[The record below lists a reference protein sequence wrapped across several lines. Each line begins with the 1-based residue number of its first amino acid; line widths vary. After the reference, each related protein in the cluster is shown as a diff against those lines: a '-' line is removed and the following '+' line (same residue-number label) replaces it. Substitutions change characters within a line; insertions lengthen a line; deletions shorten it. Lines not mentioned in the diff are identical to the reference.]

1 MEKSVREQLAEFVYT
16 YQQELPLKR
25 IINGDHFSIQELKHL
40 DSETLSKYCTYI
52 RKRLNIID
60 SIKKDQDLKKAREE
74 RDISDS
80 LEEYL
85 VYTHEEDNGIDEE
98 PTRYEE
104 NFLGAKGPNERRF

>member
-1 MEKSVREQLAEFVYT
+1 MEKSIREQLAEFVYT

-25 IINGDHFSIQELKHL
+25 IIDGNHFSIQELKRL
-40 DSETLSKYCTYI
+40 DSETLFSYCAYI
-52 RKRLNIID
+52 RKRLNILD
-60 SIKKDQDLKKAREE
+60 SIKKDQDLKEASKEK
-74 RDISDS
+74 DISDS

>member
-1 MEKSVREQLAEFVYT
+1 MEKSLREQLAEFVYT
-16 YQQELPLKR
+16 YQQELSLKR
-25 IINGDHFSIQELKHL
+25 IKDGDHISIQELKRL

-52 RKRLNIID
+52 SKRLNIID
-60 SIKKDQDLKKAREE
+60 SIKNDQDVKEVSEE
-74 RDISDS
+74 KDIGDS

-104 NFLGAKGPNERRF
+104 NFLGAKGPNERKF